1 MTSKPIHTLLPNI
14 TERFFNTYP
23 EFLGE
28 VLGDVTLYPNI
39 LIINEEKPLNRIK
52 YFACV
57 DYVNAKGK
65 PIQFIEKSSLEPR
78 SIEEEFPMEYG
89 GIFISETFL
98 TYLWCFCYGTIVC
111 FNEIIQKRIYLQ
123 QQNDKKE
130 LEKAI
135 NSFNFAGLLITKYL
149 DWDIATLPNPAKFDS
164 SEDVWVEK
172 VNGLFVEAVNFIL
185 LHELGHI
192 TNYHLD
198 YEPENSEIAKKDEWE
213 ADNTAID
220 WLLKSEGNY
229 TNDLQ
234 EKTGAVLGFIAI
246 LFCTDTFGGG
256 SAHPNTDERIENIL
270 AKLDADERTWGI
282 ANMGILLW
290 AKFVKGIHPD
300 IQIDIHTETQ
310 KDFFYRLIDVL
321 K

>member
-23 EFLGE
+23 EFLAE
-28 VLGDVTLYPNI
+28 VWGDVTLYPNI
-39 LIINEEKPLNRIK
+39 IIINEETPLQDSD
-52 YFACV
+52 FAYTCYV
-57 DYVNAKGK
+57 DVNGK
-65 PIQFIEKSSLEPR
+65 PIEFIEKSSLEPK
-78 SIEEEFPMEYG
+78 SIEEEFPIEYG

-123 QQNDKKE
+123 QQNDR
-130 LEKAI
+130 KALD
-135 NSFNFAGLLITKYL
+135 NAVKSFNFAGLLVTKYL
-149 DWDIATLPNPAKFDS
+149 DWDIDTLPNPAKFDS

-198 YEPENSEIAKKDEWE
+198 YIPENSEIAKKDEWE

-229 TNDLQ
+229 TNTLE

-246 LFCTDTFGGG
+246 LFCMDTFEGG
-256 SAHPNTDERIENIL
+256 STHPNTDERIENL
-270 AKLDADERTWGI
+270 LTKLDADDRTWGV

-290 AKFVKGIHPD
+290 AKFVKGIHTD

-310 KDFFYRLIDVL
+310 KDFFYRLIDAL